1 MDLKCPPGVDES
13 IFLSLP
19 PDVKLDVVA
28 QYNEQQPRESRSDVS
43 RDEKSS
49 ARTPDKKSPKKN
61 TFPQGTGVI
70 GAVLVGPDNDT
81 AEYVINRKMKSS
93 DQRVNAKLHATAAV
107 VSPLQHA
114 MSPHK
119 VEVEEEQSSD
129 LPFGGELDPEML
141 AALPEDIRREVI
153 ESYWEEQER
162 KTKSAKDKSFVEP
175 LESKVSTPSSSVT
188 SSIQTSH
195 VCSPRRS
202 GIETRPEEDAYS
214 RSRHIINPL
223 SRSDIENEPRRSRH
237 IISPLSQSD
246 LENEPSLKKPPTIDR
261 NIAFP
266 LSASVAQSA
275 VCRRPEPTPMETM
288 KCKYVGGYDERRRR
302 SGKGEL
308 RWENG
313 DTFRGLFA
321 DGLRCGPGTLK
332 LHDGSSYE
340 GNWKNDQYDGYGV
353 RKFPNG
359 YIYAGMFQNGRFY
372 GHGRCDFPNGDS
384 YEGDWIDG
392 LMEGLGKYIHK
403 VNGDIY
409 EGMYLAGKRDGP
421 GRYRHRNRR
430 TDIVHYVNNK
440 RMGEGVRWSK
450 DGKKAWL
457 LQGKEVMGKLS
468 KESAIK
474 LQDKICGSHI
484 KILEDNLTLI
494 YRPVHTPPRTSTTRY

>member
-162 KTKSAKDKSFVEP
+162 KTKSAKDKSFVAP

-188 SSIQTSH
+188 STIQTSQ
-195 VCSPRRS
+195 VYSPRRS
-202 GIETRPEEDAYS
+202 RIETRPEEDAYS

-332 LHDGSSYE
+332 LHDG
-340 GNWKNDQYDGYGV
+340 
-353 RKFPNG
+353 
-359 YIYAGMFQNGRFY
+359 
-372 GHGRCDFPNGDS
+372 
-384 YEGDWIDG
+384 
-392 LMEGLGKYIHK
+392 
-403 VNGDIY
+403 
-409 EGMYLAGKRDGP
+409 
-421 GRYRHRNRR
+421 
-430 TDIVHYVNNK
+430 
-440 RMGEGVRWSK
+440 
-450 DGKKAWL
+450 
-457 LQGKEVMGKLS
+457 KLVLFVET
-468 KESAIK
+468 KC
-474 LQDKICGSHI
+474 LF
-484 KILEDNLTLI
+484 
-494 YRPVHTPPRTSTTRY
+494 

>member
-19 PDVKLDVVA
+19 PDVQRDVVA
-28 QYNEQQPRESRSDVS
+28 QYTEQQPRKSRSDTSS

-49 ARTPDKKSPKKN
+49 ARTPDRKSPKKN
-61 TFPQGTGVI
+61 AFLQGTGVI
-70 GAVLVGPDNDT
+70 GAVRVGPDNNDT
-81 AEYVINRKMKSS
+81 AEYVTNRKMKSL
-93 DQRVNAKLHATAAV
+93 DQRVNAKRHASAAAAAA
-107 VSPLQHA
+107 SPLQHA
-114 MSPHK
+114 VSPLN
-119 VEVEEEQSSD
+119 VEVEEEQSTD

-175 LESKVSTPSSSVT
+175 PELKVSTPSSSVT
-188 SSIQTSH
+188 SSIQTSP
-195 VCSPRRS
+195 VYPPQRS
-202 GIETRPEEDAYS
+202 RIEIRSEEDAYIES
-214 RSRHIINPL
+214 L
-223 SRSDIENEPRRSRH
+223 SFNQQSPSKTNRRSRN
-237 IISPLSQSD
+237 IISPLSLSD

-340 GNWKNDQYDGYGV
+340 GNWKNDEYDGYGV

-359 YIYAGMFQNGRFY
+359 YIYAGQFQNGRSC
-372 GHGRCDFPNGDS
+372 GHGKCTFPNGDS
-384 YEGDWIDG
+384 YEGGWIDG
-392 LMEGLGKYIHK
+392 LMDGLGKYVHK

-409 EGMYLAGKRDGP
+409 EGMYHAGKRDGP

-430 TDIVHYVNNK
+430 TDVVQYVNNE
-440 RMGEGVRWSK
+440 RVGEAVRWSK
-450 DGKKAWL
+450 CSKKAWL
-457 LQGKEVMGKLS
+457 LQGKEVMRKLS
-468 KESAIK
+468 KEDAMK

-484 KILEDNLTLI
+484 EILDDNVSLR
-494 YRPVHTPPRTSTTRY
+494 YRMSTPPRKYTTRY

>member
-1 MDLKCPPGVDES
+1 M
-13 IFLSLP
+13 I
-19 PDVKLDVVA
+19 
-28 QYNEQQPRESRSDVS
+28 
-43 RDEKSS
+43 
-49 ARTPDKKSPKKN
+49 
-61 TFPQGTGVI
+61 
-70 GAVLVGPDNDT
+70 
-81 AEYVINRKMKSS
+81 
-93 DQRVNAKLHATAAV
+93 
-107 VSPLQHA
+107 
-114 MSPHK
+114 
-119 VEVEEEQSSD
+119 
-129 LPFGGELDPEML
+129 
-141 AALPEDIRREVI
+141 
-153 ESYWEEQER
+153 
-162 KTKSAKDKSFVEP
+162 
-175 LESKVSTPSSSVT
+175 
-188 SSIQTSH
+188 
-195 VCSPRRS
+195 
-202 GIETRPEEDAYS
+202 
-214 RSRHIINPL
+214 
-223 SRSDIENEPRRSRH
+223 
-237 IISPLSQSD
+237 
-246 LENEPSLKKPPTIDR
+246 
-261 NIAFP
+261 
-266 LSASVAQSA
+266 
-275 VCRRPEPTPMETM
+275 
-288 KCKYVGGYDERRRR
+288 
-302 SGKGEL
+302 
-308 RWENG
+308 
-313 DTFRGLFA
+313 
-321 DGLRCGPGTLK
+321 
-332 LHDGSSYE
+332 GSSYE